1 MVPAH
6 KQSWYQRDVFW
17 HRLVPEENSIKSSF
31 RNPPSWGQVPP
42 GGAPA
47 ASACSLDSGLR
58 LNDGRVQAVTGW

>member
-1 MVPAH
+1 
-6 KQSWYQRDVFW
+6 VFW
-17 HRLVPEENSIKSSF
+17 HRLVPEENPIKSSF